1 MAEEKKQLTDAQK
14 QILSK
19 VISKDDSSTFTLCVN
34 EEQEAQLDNWR
45 SIKRQLKGKQVAPD
59 QMEDLNK
66 VKDTVLAIYKTSV
79 YCPYCGKLAE
89 VTGDVDLLD
98 KDKVSFSC
106 SCEGAT
112 KEKEEKENIKKTKEE
127 LDTKFF
133 DLQVA
138 ATNAAI
144 KTYKE
149 HYKDVIE
156 FRKKA
161 FAKLDEDIMS
171 APEL

>member
-1 MAEEKKQLTDAQK
+1 MAEEKKTLTDAQK

-19 VISKDDSSTFTLCVN
+19 VISKDSSSTFTLCVN
-34 EEQEAQLDNWR
+34 EEQEAQLENWR
-45 SIKRQLKGKQVAPD
+45 SIKRQLNGKQVAPE
-59 QMEDLNK
+59 QMEEINK
-66 VKDTVLAIYKTSV
+66 VKDTILAIYKTSV
-79 YCPYCGKLAE
+79 YCPYCNKLAKVE
-89 VTGDVDLLD
+89 GDVDLLD

-106 SCEGAT
+106 DCEGAT
-112 KEKEEKENIKKTKEE
+112 KEKTEKENIKKSREE
-127 LDTKFF
+127 LDSKFF
-133 DLQVA
+133 DIQVA

-156 FRKKA
+156 FRKQA
-161 FAKLDEDIMS
+161 FAKLDDDILN